1 MVLEVLHGVVCG
13 YLDILEETRE
23 TTRRAAPMNLFSVMK
38 GASGW
43 TLLSRGSRDP
53 QERVFPGP
61 GGTPT
66 GTGKG
71 GADSGQQ
78 AQPPGARLG

>member
-1 MVLEVLHGVVCG
+1 
-13 YLDILEETRE
+13 
-23 TTRRAAPMNLFSVMK
+23 MNLFSAMK